1 MENPN
6 SKKVVCYWGNWAYY
20 RPFDGKY
27 TISHIDPTICTHI
40 VYSFMVFDHRG
51 DLKHLDEELD
61 KGMDGF
67 HIDCFLKLKSK
78 NPNIKLMVSF
88 GGAKVSTDLFSIM
101 AANSDS
107 RTKFA
112 ENVAKFCEKYGLDG
126 MDLDWEYPCQ
136 GHDSASD
143 KINFTLLLRELKE
156 KLGEKILSIAAAA
169 YPSKAAESYD
179 IAEVSKIVDFVNLMT
194 FDPQRKE
201 KVEPLL
207 TTDNQLSISDCVDYW
222 VREGCQK
229 DKIVLGIPTYGRS
242 YTSRNY
248 KTDGVVCVESA
259 EHGKAGP
266 STKNAGFLE
275 CNEIFENKRENGAD
289 CSQYVLE
296 GDHWVGYNS
305 VTSVTKKCEYIKKEE
320 LGGAMFW
327 TLETEDFRDRS
338 GYQMFPLM
346 KAANTTFFDKQ

>member
-1 MENPN
+1 
-6 SKKVVCYWGNWAYY
+6 
-20 RPFDGKY
+20 
-27 TISHIDPTICTHI
+27 
-40 VYSFMVFDHRG
+40 MVFDHRG

-61 KGMDGF
+61 KGMDGY
-67 HIDCFLKLKSK
+67 HIDRFLEMKSK

-88 GGAKVSTDLFSIM
+88 GGAKVSTELFSVM

-126 MDLDWEYPCQ
+126 MDLDWEYPCL

-201 KVEPLL
+201 IAEHNAALL

-222 VREGCQK
+222 VREGCPK

-242 YTSRNY
+242 YTLRSY
-248 KTDGVVCVESA
+248 KTG
-259 EHGKAGP
+259 AGP
-266 STKNAGFLE
+266 GSTKNAGFLE
-275 CNEIFENKRENGAD
+275 CNEIFEKKSEDGAD

-296 GDHWVGYNS
+296 EDHWVGYNS